1 MKTLNRRQVLSAL
14 AGVPWLSRIGLAEGR
29 QPREIELTLTAR
41 KDWLRLGNS
50 DAYLDTYNGALP
62 GPVIETRPGDR
73 LLIHF
78 RNELPEPTNLHYHGL
93 HVPPTG
99 RADNPMLSVPA
110 REQFDYQ
117 FEIPANHPAGT
128 FWYHPHLHGLAAAQL
143 SRGLAGL
150 IIVRGELDEI
160 PEIAAAEEQ
169 FLVLQDFGLDR
180 NAVPIEPTVMDSM
193 NGREGGLVTVNGRV
207 NPNVTLQESG
217 WARLR
222 IVNASSSRFYRLA
235 IEEHSLHVIATD
247 GGALPAPI
255 ECSEV
260 LMAPGERIDVMI
272 EGSRPGGRY
281 RMLNLPYQRTAGL
294 RRAPQAEVLAT
305 VEYVGRASDARSL
318 PAKLVSVETLPEASV
333 LRSFTL
339 GGGMGMGT
347 MGGGGMAFT
356 INGRTFD
363 PRRVDTEVRLDTV
376 EDWAFT
382 NPTTMDHPMHIHT
395 NPFQVIGANGMPTQ
409 AWKDVVIVPARSAV
423 TVRTRFSDFTGRT
436 MYHCHILDHEDLGMM
451 ATLQILASA
460 GNA

>member
-1 MKTLNRRQVLSAL
+1 MKTLNRRRALSVL
-14 AGVPWLSRIGLAEGR
+14 AGVPWLSRIGLAEER

-41 KDWLRLGNS
+41 KDWVRLGNS
-50 DAYLDTYNGALP
+50 DAYLDTYNGLLP

-110 REQFDYQ
+110 GERFDYQ
-117 FEIPANHPAGT
+117 FEFPANHPAGAY
-128 FWYHPHLHGLAAAQL
+128 WYHPHLHGLAAAQL

-150 IIVRGELDEI
+150 IVVRGELDEI
-160 PEIAAAEEQ
+160 PEIASAEEQ
-169 FLVLQDFGLDR
+169 FLVLQDFALDR
-180 NAVPIEPTVMDSM
+180 NGVPLEPTGMERM
-193 NGREGGLVTVNGRV
+193 NGREGGLIAVNGRV
-207 NPNVTLQESG
+207 NPSVALREGG
-217 WARLR
+217 WTRLR

-235 IEEHSLHVIATD
+235 IEEHSLRVIATD
-247 GGALPAPI
+247 GGALAAPI

-260 LMAPGERIDVMI
+260 LMAPGERIDAMVQ
-272 EGSRPGGRY
+272 GSRPGGRY
-281 RMLNLPYQRTAGL
+281 RMLNLPYQRTAGV

-305 VEYVGRASDARSL
+305 VEYAGRASAVWSL
-318 PAKLVSVETLPEASV
+318 PATLVSVETLPEASV

-339 GGGMGMGT
+339 GGGMGMGS
-347 MGGGGMAFT
+347 MGSGGMAFT

-363 PRRVDTEVRLDTV
+363 PRRVDTDVRLDSV
-376 EDWAFT
+376 EDWKFI

-395 NPFQVIGANGMPTQ
+395 NPFQVVGVGGVATP

-451 ATLQILASA
+451 ATLEISA
-460 GNA
+460 RPGSF